1 MKQHKNDK
9 DFETYL
15 ASLKSQEKQQEL
27 QKHLQETMINK
38 DIELFAMEDLNG
50 KKVDLSKMK
59 GKIIV
64 LDFWATWCAPCKAS
78 LPGMQM

>member
-1 MKQHKNDK
+1 MLETLRKDYVKQHKNDK

-50 KKVDLSKMK
+50 KKVEPFKNE
-59 GKIIV
+59 GKDNRV
-64 LDFWATWCAPCKAS
+64 GFLGNLVCS
-78 LPGMQM
+78 L